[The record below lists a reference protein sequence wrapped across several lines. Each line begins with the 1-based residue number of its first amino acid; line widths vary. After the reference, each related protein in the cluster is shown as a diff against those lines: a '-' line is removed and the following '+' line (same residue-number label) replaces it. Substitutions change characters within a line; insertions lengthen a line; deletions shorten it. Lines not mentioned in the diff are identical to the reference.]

1 MLSRTSPNNNSHILI
16 LGHTGFIGKN
26 LMKYLERK
34 LPEVEIV
41 GKSSGDIDLTSDKCT
56 TLLENCFLSNTILV
70 ILSGIKRQ
78 FGDSIDNFE
87 KNLKMIEN
95 VCRALSNKKIGRVI
109 YFSSVVVYGED
120 IPNLAI
126 TEETQII
133 PRTYYALAKYA
144 SEQLLLMEVKKEIKN
159 LLILRPT
166 TVYGPG
172 DTDDTYGPEKFTNAA
187 INNNKIELWGD
198 GSEYRD
204 FIYIDDLLEIFY
216 RLICKNSKGI
226 FNIATGKSYSFR
238 DVIAVVESISGVGL
252 DIRTKLRTKDKADN
266 KYNIIKL
273 SNEIDNYTFT
283 PLNKG
288 IERLYYELMKDNR
301 KG

>member
-144 SEQLLLMEVKKEIKN
+144 SEQLLLMEVKKKIKD

-187 INNNKIELWGD
+187 INNKKIELWGD

-216 RLICKNSKGI
+216 RLICKNSTGI
-226 FNIATGKSYSFR
+226 FNLATGESHSFR
-238 DVIAVVESISGVGL
+238 DVINIVQSTAGKGLSISN
-252 DIRTKLRTKDKADN
+252 RLRTKDKVDN
-266 KYNIIKL
+266 KFNVKYL
-273 SNEIDNYTFT
+273 LNEIDNFTFT

-288 IERLYYELMKDNR
+288 IERLYYELMKNNG
-301 KG
+301 KC